1 MTPSEITFRHVP
13 AGSITLKNAR
23 AGAVRDVV
31 LQAFQLA
38 ETPVTVAQYAGE
50 AGNSRADRPVTP
62 ITWFDAI
69 RWCNAASDAEGL
81 SPAYTIAD
89 DWAFWNPAAD
99 GYRLPTE
106 AEWEFACRAGTTGP
120 TYGPLSE
127 IAWTEA
133 DGVDSP
139 QPVATKQ
146 PNDFGLYDMLGNVW
160 EWCWDLADPARYGVT
175 EAFGAGA
182 GLILRGAAGHPFDG
196 EARRMPSLTTSA
208 FDRPAAPSA
217 IPVPPTHRGG
227 PMSRT
232 SLVRNPADPFR
243 SVGHRSRTF
252 RRTRSDRVD
261 ERPFPCG
268 FHGA

>member
-160 EWCWDLADPARYGVT
+160 EWCWD
-175 EAFGAGA
+175 
-182 GLILRGAAGHPFDG
+182 
-196 EARRMPSLTTSA
+196 
-208 FDRPAAPSA
+208 
-217 IPVPPTHRGG
+217 
-227 PMSRT
+227 
-232 SLVRNPADPFR
+232 
-243 SVGHRSRTF
+243 
-252 RRTRSDRVD
+252 
-261 ERPFPCG
+261 
-268 FHGA
+268 